1 MIKNLLKRFQAW
13 VTKSSSDKEVR
24 ATKIKI
30 ALRYTIVTFI
40 ILVVLVS
47 SFYIFFSKNAYKNF
61 DSSLYNRVLSIN
73 ASLSGQEDRSIKDL
87 NNVESLIKNFYQS
100 DSEFIFIID
109 ASKNVLYESSNINL
123 SFPQTIK
130 EGFYT
135 LKGPEEDK
143 KDSFIDSHE
152 DEYDPY
158 RAYFMNLGSS
168 PYFLVVA
175 RNYDDLTDSLHD
187 VLFTFIIV
195 IPFVLLLTAF
205 LSFRFATAA
214 IKPLEESITKLK
226 QFTSDASHELKTPLT
241 TIKTNI
247 EVSLMKEDRS
257 ESYYR
262 EKMKIILDSVDR
274 MSRLVQEMLYISKID
289 TENYPVNISDVNI
302 GELFDSLRA
311 QFEGMASSKNITT
324 TFEALIDT
332 IKTDKDILFEIL
344 SVLLEN
350 AILYNKENGSV
361 KVTALRDG
369 NTVRIVVK
377 DTGIGIKKE
386 QLPFI
391 FDRFYRADESR
402 SRETGGAGLG
412 LSIAKRLSHLIK
424 GDIIVESE
432 YGVGSTF
439 TIILKE

>member
-1 MIKNLLKRFQAW
+1 MIKNLLRRFQAW

-24 ATKIKI
+24 AAKIKI
-30 ALRYTIVTFI
+30 ALRYTIVTFT

-47 SFYIFFSKNAYKNF
+47 SFYIFFSKNAYKNV
-61 DSSLYNRVLSIN
+61 DSSLYNRALSIS
-73 ASLSGQEDRSIKDL
+73 ASLSGQEDQNIKDL

-100 DSEFIFIID
+100 DNEFIFVID
-109 ASKNVLYESSNINL
+109 ASKNILYESNTINL
-123 SFPQTIK
+123 SFPQIID

-135 LKGPEEDK
+135 LRGPKEDK
-143 KDSFIDSHE
+143 KDSFIEAHE
-152 DEYDPY
+152 DEYEPY
-158 RAYFMNLGSS
+158 RAYFMKLGSS
-168 PYFLVVA
+168 PYFLVVT
-175 RNYDDLTDSLHD
+175 RNYNDLTDSLHD
-187 VLFTFIIV
+187 VLLTFIIV

-205 LSFRFATAA
+205 LSFRFAAAA

-262 EKMKIILDSVDR
+262 EKMKVILDSVDR
-274 MSRLVQEMLYISKID
+274 MSRLVQEMLYISKLDI
-289 TENYPVNISDVNI
+289 ENYPVNISDVDI
-302 GELFDSLRA
+302 KEIFDSLRA
-311 QFEGMASSKNITT
+311 QFEDMASSKNIMMA
-324 TFEALIDT
+324 FKAHLNT

-344 SVLLEN
+344 SILLEN
-350 AILYNKENGSV
+350 ALLYNKENGSIEL
-361 KVTALRDG
+361 TALRDG
-369 NTVRIVVK
+369 SAARIAVK
-377 DTGIGIKKE
+377 DTGIGIRKE

-391 FDRFYRADESR
+391 FDRFYRVDESR

-412 LSIAKRLSHLIK
+412 LSIAKRLSHLINS
-424 GDIIVESE
+424 DIIVESE

-439 TIILKE
+439 TLILRE